1 MTEIA
6 TRTTAAEPEI
16 DEELLEEAQRQIGAA
31 SPNEAINAA
40 LLELV
45 EDRRARRGR
54 AYDNLQRMAEEGGL
68 DFDAIE
74 EADR

>member
-6 TRTTAAEPEI
+6 IRKNAAGPEI
-16 DEELLEEAQRQIGAA
+16 DEELLDEAQRQIGAA

-40 LLELV
+40 LRELV

-54 AYDNLQRMAEEGGL
+54 AYDNLQRMADEGGL
-68 DFDAIE
+68 DFDAVD